1 MRKVLTGCVVLA
13 GLLMAYACS
22 GDKSSSGPTGP
33 SNPVPAAIAQSG
45 TLPSD
50 TVVAT
55 VLTAA
60 VKVTDSGGAGMSGVA
75 VHWSVAAGGG
85 SVSAD
90 SSTTNGSGVAS
101 VSWTLGTTAGQNQLS
116 ARAGSLSALTLTT
129 TGSPDAAAVV
139 TLSSDTLS
147 FGALGDT
154 VQLTATVADQYGNAL
169 SSPVVA
175 WSVAN
180 GAIAT
185 VDQTGQVVSQG
196 EGETSVTALS
206 DTASSSATVLVHQQA
221 ALVTIAPVDIAL
233 TAAGDTI
240 RLSAVAKDAKGN
252 VIPGSVSWSNDNAS
266 AVSVTTD
273 GLVQAQAQ
281 GTANVIATSGPI
293 ADTVAVVVYTSR
305 GVTRTWTGAV
315 DAVWADP
322 LDWQP
327 AGATNGQDTV
337 TVAAVSNEPVL
348 GADAAVGPLTVQG
361 SATVS
366 LAGWGLT
373 ANGDVLATGPVS
385 GTGNL
390 VLAGSGATLQGTVPA
405 IMVTGTVSLSGATQA
420 SGVTI
425 QGGSLTIQGQTL
437 TISP

>member
-1 MRKVLTGCVVLA
+1 MRRVLAGCVVLT
-13 GLLMAYACS
+13 GVLIAYACS

-45 TLPSD
+45 TLPAD
-50 TVVAT
+50 TVVAS

-75 VHWSVAAGGG
+75 VHWSVAGGGG
-85 SVSAD
+85 SVGAD

-101 VSWTLGTTAGQNQLS
+101 VSWTLGTTAGENRLS

-129 TGSPDAAAVV
+129 TATPDRAAVV
-139 TLSSDTLS
+139 TLSNDTLS

-154 VQLTATVADQYGNAL
+154 LQLTATVADEYGNAVD
-169 SSPVVA
+169 SPAVTWAVA
-175 WSVAN
+175 DPS
-180 GAIAT
+180 IAT
-185 VDQTGQVVSQG
+185 VDSTGRVVSLT
-196 EGETSVTALS
+196 EGQTSVTATA
-206 DTASSSATVLVHQQA
+206 DTASSAATVLVHQQA

-233 TAAGDTI
+233 TAAGDTV
-240 RLSAVAKDAKGN
+240 RLSAAAKDANGN
-252 VIPGSVSWSNDNAS
+252 VVPGSVTWSNDNAS
-266 AVSVTTD
+266 VVSVTTD
-273 GLVQAQAQ
+273 GLVQAQAE

-337 TVAAVSNEPVL
+337 AVAAVSNEPVL
-348 GADAAVGPLTVQG
+348 GADAAVGPLTVQ
-361 SATVS
+361 SAASVG
-366 LAGWGLT
+366 LAGFGLT
-373 ANGDVLATGPVS
+373 ANGDVVATGPVN
-385 GTGNL
+385 GTGL
-390 VLAGSGATLQGTVPA
+390 LTLAGTGAALEGTVPS
-405 IMVTGTVSLSGATQA
+405 ILVTGTVSLAGATQA
-420 SGVTI
+420 NAVTI